1 MTTLTIEQA
10 LQLAMSENETT
21 HSEWQTVKPYP
32 YTPRAVLRK
41 VDVTDLYAKRVDKW
55 LKMRMAQ

>member
-1 MTTLTIEQA
+1 MMTIEQA

-21 HSEWQTVKPYP
+21 TCNWQTIKPYP
-32 YTPRAVLRK
+32 YTPRAVLCK
-41 VDVTDLYAKRVDKW
+41 VDVTDLYQKRVDKW